1 MRTATFIAWLIDGLI
16 VIYCVQLLARNSA
29 DWSGIPTMII
39 IIGLLA
45 ATVVGSAL
53 LLRKAETRGARIA
66 ALAIAGA
73 IPFVGGLMFLAVA
86 LIAVVA
92 MLTGARWN

>member
-1 MRTATFIAWLIDGLI
+1 MRTATIIAWLIDGLI
-16 VIYCVQLLARNSA
+16 VVYCLQLLARNSA
-29 DWSGIPTMII
+29 DWSGISTMVII
-39 IIGLLA
+39 IALLV
-45 ATVVGSAL
+45 ATIIGSAL
-53 LLRKAETRGARIA
+53 LLRKAETRGTRIA

-86 LIAVVA
+86 LIAAVA